1 MTNSPTIHYDTA
13 RGKKL
18 IARELEKNKLR
29 DRERRKRATPKALDT
44 YRRTN
49 AARHAEA
56 RKATRANRKVAV
68 LDFETDPFDCAT
80 QLEIA
85 PFTCDIY
92 SPELGHNIFWSN
104 DAEKLLADI
113 CMFLES
119 VTDPH
124 TIYAHNGGKFDWQ
137 FFGKFLKGAQLTRG
151 RAIMS
156 AKLGIHTCRDS
167 MHIIPAALSAVQK
180 DVFDYTK
187 LYKTSRDKYKDE
199 IIAYMK
205 NDCIYLYDNVKTFI
219 DEHGL
224 VVSIGQAAMAAFRK
238 VIKVDRTT
246 EAFDDR
252 FRQFYY
258 GGRVE
263 CLKGAGHFVGDYKLY
278 DVNSMYPA
286 VMAETKHPTSTMFS
300 HRRQGVPSDDTF
312 FIVLEC
318 DNDGALVGRTE
329 NGSLTTKLKHGIF
342 HTTIHEYNVAIKW
355 GKIRN
360 IKIIEMYDFH
370 KSRDFSA
377 FILPLYDEREQ
388 IKLRLKRDPSCIED
402 VRRSLFLK
410 LLMNNCYGKF
420 AQNPRKFM
428 AVYCTAAD
436 EYPPEDTEK
445 VKLDGIG
452 VWGDCGDG
460 RVRPK
465 LCGVDYWLWDR
476 PNPGKHFN
484 NVAIAA
490 SITGAARA
498 KLLDTI
504 CQAIDPIYCDTDSLI
519 CKELIGVVLDD
530 SKLGAWA
537 LEQQFT
543 EVLIGGKKLYACRQ
557 VIDGKVVVEKIR
569 HKGISHKN
577 GLTWPEMLT
586 MVLHGEVIQKTNFA
600 PTIGRDGSQVYITRN
615 IKRTEPLNARQPK
628 FAN

>member
-1 MTNSPTIHYDTA
+1 MTNIHTISA
-13 RGKKL
+13 IGERK
-18 IARELEKNKLR
+18 IAVERVKNAA
-29 DRERRKRATPKALDT
+29 RKRAKLAAATPQALDH
-44 YRRTN
+44 YHRTEC
-49 AARHAEA
+49 ARKAEA
-56 RKATRANRKVAV
+56 RKATKANRKIAV

-92 SPELGHNIFWSN
+92 SPELGHNIFWSE
-104 DAEKLLADI
+104 DAEQLLAQI
-113 CMFLES
+113 TTFLET
-119 VTDPH
+119 VENPH

-137 FFGKFLKGAQLTRG
+137 FFGKYLKGAQLTRG

-187 LYKTSRDKYKDE
+187 LYKASRGKYRDE
-199 IIAYMK
+199 IIEYMK
-205 NDCIYLYDNVKTFI
+205 NDCIYLYENVKTFI

-246 EAFDDR
+246 EKFDEK
-252 FRQFYY
+252 FRTYYY

-263 CLKGAGHFVGDYKLY
+263 CLQGSGHFVGDYKLY

-286 VMAETKHPTSTMFS
+286 VMAETKHPTSTMFT
-300 HRRQGVPSDDTF
+300 HRTRGKPNEDTF
-312 FIVLEC
+312 FLTIEC
-318 DNDGALVGRTE
+318 DNDCALVGRTDT
-329 NGSLTTKLKHGIF
+329 GKLTTTIKRGIF
-342 HTTIHEYNVAIKW
+342 YTTIHEYNVALKW
-355 GKIRN
+355 GKISNVR
-360 IKIIEMYDFH
+360 IIEMYDFH
-370 KSRDFSA
+370 RSRDFSA

-388 IKLRLKRDPSCIED
+388 IKIRLKLHPECIED

-428 AVYCTAAD
+428 AVYCTPAE
-436 EYPPEDTEK
+436 EYPPEDTDEF
-445 VKLDGIG
+445 KLDGIG
-452 VWGDCGDG
+452 IWGDCGDG
-460 RVRPK
+460 RVKPK
-465 LCGVDYWLWDR
+465 LCGIDYWLWER

-484 NVAIAA
+484 NVAVAA

-498 KLLDTI
+498 KLLDAI
-504 CQAIDPIYCDTDSLI
+504 CQAVDPIYCDTDSLI
-519 CKELIGVVLDD
+519 CKELIGVALDD
-530 SKLGAWA
+530 SKLGAWG
-537 LEQQFT
+537 LEQEFT

-557 VIDGKVVVEKIR
+557 VIDGALKVEKIR

-577 GLTWPEMLT
+577 GLTWGEMSSI
-586 MVLHGEVIQKTNFA
+586 VIDGEIIQKTNFA
-600 PTIGRDGSQVYITRN
+600 PTLGRDGSQVYITRH
-615 IKRTEPLNARQPK
+615 IRRTEEPRIN
-628 FAN
+628 